1 MVRKCCTNKTQGTYL
16 PFRFLALSGHR
27 AENISGWSFGYFKNI
42 SVFML
47 YRKVASRLEIFI
59 FLSFGKKHQRMKF
72 KLFKYIARKLTLKSK
87 GAQFILILRRVSLVS
102 SVLIRPLHLSKG
114 EPLLKIWSNFIF
126 SLGNDF

>member
-1 MVRKCCTNKTQGTYL
+1 MVRKCYTNGTQGTYL

-27 AENISGWSFGYFKNI
+27 AENISGWNFGYFKNT

-59 FLSFGKKHQRMKF
+59 FLSFAEKHLKTKI
-72 KLFKYIARKLTLKSK
+72 KLFKYIAPKLTLKSK
-87 GAQFILILRRVSLVS
+87 GAQFILILNRVALVS
-102 SVLIRPLHLSKG
+102 SVMIRPLHLSKG

-126 SLGNDF
+126 SLGNNF